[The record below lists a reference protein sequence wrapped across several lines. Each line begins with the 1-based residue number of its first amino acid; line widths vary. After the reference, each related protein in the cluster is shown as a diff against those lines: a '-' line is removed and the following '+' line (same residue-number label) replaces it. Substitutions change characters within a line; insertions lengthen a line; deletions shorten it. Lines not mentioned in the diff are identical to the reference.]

1 MNPLIISS
9 IIDTV
14 GKVADN
20 FFVSDKEMTGI
31 EIDAFKA
38 ETERLDGQNEV
49 NKTEAAHSSVFVAG
63 WRPAVGWVCAASL
76 FYQFI
81 LYPLLVWGWESI
93 KAFGWIA
100 ENLNS
105 PPMLDNEALIVLVS
119 GMLGLTISRTYEK
132 TKNLKK

>member
-1 MNPLIISS
+1 
-9 IIDTV
+9 
-14 GKVADN
+14 
-20 FFVSDKEMTGI
+20 MTGI

-38 ETERLDGQNEV
+38 ETERLDSVQEV

-63 WRPAVGWVCAASL
+63 WRPAVGWVCAISL

-93 KAFGWIA
+93 KAFGWFVT
-100 ENLNS
+100 ELS
-105 PPMLDNEALIVLVS
+105 YPPMLDNEALIVLVS

>member
-1 MNPLIISS
+1 MSPLIISS

-38 ETERLDGQNEV
+38 ETERLDSVQEV

-63 WRPAVGWVCAASL
+63 WRPAVGWVCAISL

-93 KAFGWIA
+93 KAFGWFVTG
-100 ENLNS
+100 LS
-105 PPMLDNEALIVLVS
+105 YPPMLDNEALIVLVS

>member
-1 MNPLIISS
+1 MSPLIISS

-38 ETERLDGQNEV
+38 ETERLNSVQEV

-63 WRPAVGWVCAASL
+63 WRPAVGWVCAISL

-81 LYPLLVWGWESI
+81 FCIPG
-93 KAFGWIA
+93 K
-100 ENLNS
+100 
-105 PPMLDNEALIVLVS
+105 
-119 GMLGLTISRTYEK
+119 
-132 TKNLKK
+132 KN

>member
-1 MNPLIISS
+1 MSPLIISS

-31 EIDAFKA
+31 ETAAFKA
-38 ETERLDGQNEV
+38 ETERVDSVQEV

-63 WRPAVGWVCAASL
+63 WRPAVGWVCAISL

-93 KAFGWIA
+93 KAFGWFVT
-100 ENLNS
+100 ELS
-105 PPMLDNEALIVLVS
+105 YPPMLDNEALIVLVS

>member
-1 MNPLIISS
+1 MSPLIISS

-38 ETERLDGQNEV
+38 ETERLNSVQEV

-63 WRPAVGWVCAASL
+63 WRPAVGWVCAISL

-93 KAFGWIA
+93 KAFGWFA
-100 ENLNS
+100 TELS
-105 PPMLDNEALIVLVS
+105 YPPMLDNEALIVLVS

-132 TKNLKK
+132 TKSLKK